1 MSVSTSTIKSLV
13 IQACMTNDLTV
24 IKPFI
29 FSESVEISGQNKEK
43 FFQFFEKTVN
53 GAHRKAKGDWNM
65 SIEPAEWLKEKN
77 AVVYDFYEGKGN
89 QPVISVVVEE
99 KSEVLWMEVLK

>member
-1 MSVSTSTIKSLV
+1 MPTSTSTIISAI
-13 IQACMTNDLTV
+13 IQACMTNDLSS
-24 IKPFI
+24 IKPLV

-53 GAHRKAKGDWNM
+53 GAHRKSKGDWNM
-65 SIEPAEWLKEKN
+65 SIEPAVWLKDKN

-99 KSEVLWMEVLK
+99 KVDSLWMEVLK

>member
-1 MSVSTSTIKSLV
+1 MSRSTSTIISAV
-13 IQACMTNDLTV
+13 IQACMTNDLAA
-24 IKPFI
+24 IKPLV
-29 FSESVEISGQNKEK
+29 FSESVEISGGSKEK
-43 FFQFFEKTVN
+43 FFQLFEKTVN

-99 KSEVLWMEVLK
+99 KNEVLWMEVLK

>member
-1 MSVSTSTIKSLV
+1 MSASTSTIISAI
-13 IQACMTNDLTV
+13 IQVCMTNDFSS
-24 IKPFI
+24 IKPMV
-29 FSESVEISGQNKEK
+29 FSEYVEISGQNKEK

-53 GAHRKAKGDWNM
+53 SAHRKSKGDWNM
-65 SIEPAEWLKEKN
+65 SIEPADWLKDKN

-99 KSEVLWMEVLK
+99 KVDSLWMEVLK